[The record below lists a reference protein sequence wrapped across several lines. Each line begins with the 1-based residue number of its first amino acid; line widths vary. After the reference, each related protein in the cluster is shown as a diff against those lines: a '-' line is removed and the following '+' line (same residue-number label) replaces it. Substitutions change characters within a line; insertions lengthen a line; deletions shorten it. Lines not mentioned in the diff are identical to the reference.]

1 MNEQL
6 YSQFDDFVKGISNKD
21 KIALIHDI
29 DPDGICS
36 GVVTHH
42 ALQRL
47 RGRGIDVVHHQKHG
61 EIPLTKKTLEVL
73 KNKKI
78 TKVITTDKA
87 VDQEP
92 EIVEDIA
99 QFADVLII
107 DHHKVYFDF
116 NQRKYPHRIL
126 LMKPQ
131 ILGSPVDPSRYCTS
145 KLAYDLW
152 SRHVDLEDVAW
163 KACPG
168 IVGDIAYAS
177 WKNFV
182 DKEIKKYKGRTPKN
196 PFDNI
201 FGRIAELISQTECYD
216 YRQMKKVFQILFTA
230 RRPHEVLNSSLK
242 KYAKVIQKEID
253 YYAKNVKKLAE
264 FHPGKELIFYFL
276 KSAHNI
282 KSNLSTILSMKYP
295 HMTLI
300 TCADQGTF
308 VALSLRRQDQK
319 VKMNDLVEKALQGL
333 EGSGGGH
340 IPAAGGG

>member
-47 RGRGIDVVHHQKHG
+47 RGRGIDVVHHQKPG

-92 EIVEDIA
+92 EIV
-99 QFADVLII
+99 
-107 DHHKVYFDF
+107 
-116 NQRKYPHRIL
+116 
-126 LMKPQ
+126 
-131 ILGSPVDPSRYCTS
+131 GSPVDPSRYCTS